1 MYQRIFVPVDNSEA
15 SFTALSEACKLAKKS
30 EGKIRIVHVV
40 DMTRQGW
47 GSTDFVQATELQQ
60 NADEQSEILLHA
72 KQLAQ
77 SFNVESE
84 CKILKNWCDKI
95 ATTLSEDAISWEADL
110 IVMSTHGWTG
120 LKRLL
125 LGSVAE
131 GVMRETTI
139 PILLIREDTTG

>member
-1 MYQRIFVPVDNSEA
+1 MYHRIFVPIDNSEA
-15 SFTALSEACKLAKKS
+15 SFAALTQACLFAK
-30 EGKIRIVHVV
+30 GAGAKIRIAHVV

-60 NADEQSEILLHA
+60 NADEQSEILLQA

-77 SFNVESE
+77 SFEIESE

-95 ATTLSEDAISWEADL
+95 ATTLAEDAKAWDADL
-110 IVMSTHGWTG
+110 IVMNTHGWTG

-131 GVMRETTI
+131 GLMRETSI
-139 PILLIREDTTG
+139 PILLIRKQV